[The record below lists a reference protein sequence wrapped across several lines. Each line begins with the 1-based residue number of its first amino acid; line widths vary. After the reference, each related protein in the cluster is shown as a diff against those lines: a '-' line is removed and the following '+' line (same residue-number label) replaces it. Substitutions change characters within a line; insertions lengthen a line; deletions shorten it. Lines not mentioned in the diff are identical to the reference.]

1 MHSKNYE
8 VEYKDLK
15 GLLEDYSK
23 ELQGLSLTMW
33 DIIESESH
41 YITDAQ
47 MKFIINYIDR
57 LSNELLQHSKIK
69 IKEPTPTTDQVQE

>member
-23 ELQGLSLTMW
+23 ELKGLSLTMW
-33 DIIESESH
+33 DILESESH
-41 YITDAQ
+41 HITNAQ
-47 MKFIINYIDR
+47 MEFIINYIDR

-69 IKEPTPTTDQVQE
+69 EEPTPTTDQVQE